1 MYPTFYWKFQG
12 EIDFTMPEVTD
23 IGIPTSIGPIFKM
36 KLLFKCDEGKFCD
49 NVDVLIRGC
58 AQGSVH
64 VHCNFNNWELSLY
77 IVIIITGNYFHSLSC
92 TT

>member
-1 MYPTFYWKFQG
+1 
-12 EIDFTMPEVTD
+12 MPEVTD

-36 KLLFKCDEGKFCD
+36 KLLFKCDKGKFCD

-64 VHCNFNNWELSLY
+64 VHIHCNIN
-77 IVIIITGNYFHSLSC
+77 T
-92 TT
+92 

>member
-1 MYPTFYWKFQG
+1 MYQTFYWKFQG

-36 KLLFKCDEGKFCD
+36 KLLFKCDKGKFCD

-64 VHCNFNNWELSLY
+64 VHIHCNIN
-77 IVIIITGNYFHSLSC
+77 T
-92 TT
+92 